1 MTRNDEVAMF
11 RRLDA
16 LRQKHRKLDE
26 EIAHISKTNPNDQF
40 SLYRLKK
47 EKLGLR
53 DEISGLESTLY
64 PDIIA

>member
-1 MTRNDEVAMF
+1 MTRNDEVALF
-11 RRLDA
+11 RRLDM
-16 LRQKHRKLDE
+16 LRQKHRKLDD
-26 EIAHISKTNPNDQF
+26 EIANISKTNPNDQF

-53 DEISGLESTLY
+53 DEISGLEGTLY